1 MSALNE
7 FSFSPEELARVAHLT
22 CPDGVDVLAHTA
34 GALAALDA
42 EAETIASGKAVQTID
57 SWSRRGNWCFPSY
70 DHDRSA
76 GVFSVGL
83 WRDGK
88 YKYYLGGTLDEAR
101 AAAAKAIEAGEV

>member
-1 MSALNE
+1 MSAHNE
-7 FSFSPEELARVAHLT
+7 YSFSPEELARTAHLT
-22 CPDGVDVLAHTA
+22 CPDGVDVLAFTA

-42 EAETIASGKAVQTID
+42 GTEVTARDQASQTLD